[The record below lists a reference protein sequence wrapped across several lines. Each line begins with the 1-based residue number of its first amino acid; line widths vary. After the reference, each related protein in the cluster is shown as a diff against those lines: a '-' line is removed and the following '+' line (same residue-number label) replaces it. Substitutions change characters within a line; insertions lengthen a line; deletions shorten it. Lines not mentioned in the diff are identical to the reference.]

1 MGFDLNMAHESEV
14 PSPFSDPEE
23 RRVLF
28 AALDSFRQ
36 YRKIAHYNVTHRR
49 RQNFY
54 ALPTSQWQMLAAPPF
69 NLLSVFDHVD
79 DAIDANAEIA
89 SEMMNTALLSF
100 GVDDLK
106 STTGLETPAS
116 SSFGSAD
123 ENEAQRLIDWRNTA
137 KPSDID
143 KARSTIRQLYR
154 DWSHEGAAERKACYE
169 PVIQDVVR
177 AFWHSPS
184 KHDVKILV
192 PGAGLGRLV
201 FELCRRGYTV
211 EGNEISYHQLIAS
224 NWVLNHTVK
233 GQQFDL
239 YPFALDF
246 SNVVSRE
253 HQLKKV
259 KVPDVHPGSALE
271 DDFGH
276 TTANAADRMSM
287 TAADFVVLYGDEEHK
302 DMFNAVVTVFFI
314 DTAPNLIR
322 YIETIRNCLQDGGLW
337 INLGPLLWH
346 FADRA
351 PSEECH
357 SKRAEGPREKTGIE
371 EPGAFE
377 LTDEE
382 VLTLVEKM
390 GFDIEKREIRNGGVG
405 YIQNPESMLQNVY
418 RTSHWIA
425 KKRPRI

>member
-1 MGFDLNMAHESEV
+1 MLHS
-14 PSPFSDPEE
+14 
-23 RRVLF
+23 
-28 AALDSFRQ
+28 Q
-36 YRKIAHYNVTHRR
+36 YRRTAHYNVTHRR

-54 ALPTSQWQMLAAPPF
+54 ALPTSQWQILAAPPF
-69 NLLSVFDHVD
+69 NLLSIFDQVD

-89 SEMMNTALLSF
+89 SEMIDTALSSF
-100 GVDDLK
+100 GIDDPEP
-106 STTGLETPAS
+106 TTGLGTPES
-116 SSFGSAD
+116 SSFGSAAANDD
-123 ENEAQRLIDWRNTA
+123 ETQRSLLDWRNTA

-154 DWSHEGAAERKACYE
+154 DWSHEGSAERKACYD
-169 PVIQDVVR
+169 PVIQDVVK
-177 AFWHSPS
+177 AFWLAPR
-184 KHDVKILV
+184 KPDVKILV

-246 SNVVSRE
+246 SNVVSRD

-259 KVPDVHPGSALE
+259 NVPDVHPGTAL
-271 DDFGH
+271 DDIFGR
-276 TTANAADRMSM
+276 TTSNAADRMSM
-287 TAADFVVLYGDEEHK
+287 TAADFVILYGDEEHK
-302 DMFNAVVTVFFI
+302 NMFNAVVTVYFI

-351 PSEECH
+351 PSSSEENH
-357 SKRAEGPREKTGIE
+357 SKRVGGPRERTGIE

-382 VLTLVEKM
+382 VLALVEKA
-390 GFDIEKREIRNGGVG
+390 GFDIEKREIRDGGVG
-405 YIQNPESMLQNVY
+405 YIQNPESMLQNTY

-425 KKRPRI
+425 KKKPGI

>member
-1 MGFDLNMAHESEV
+1 MLHS
-14 PSPFSDPEE
+14 
-23 RRVLF
+23 
-28 AALDSFRQ
+28 Q
-36 YRKIAHYNVTHRR
+36 YRKTAHYNVTHRR

-54 ALPTSQWQMLAAPPF
+54 ALPIAQWQMLAAPPF
-69 NLLSVFDHVD
+69 NLLSTFDHVD

-89 SEMMNTALLSF
+89 SEMLRTAFSSF
-100 GVDDLK
+100 GVDDFQ
-106 STTGLETPAS
+106 SPIGLETPES
-116 SSFGSAD
+116 SSFGSA
-123 ENEAQRLIDWRNTA
+123 EGEGQRFIDWRNTA

-154 DWSHEGAAERKACYE
+154 DWSHEGSAERKACYD
-169 PVIQDVVR
+169 PVIHDVVK
-177 AFWHSPS
+177 AFWHFPR
-184 KHDVKILV
+184 KPNVKILV

-211 EGNEISYHQLIAS
+211 QGNEISYHQLIAS

-239 YPFALDF
+239 YPFALEF
-246 SNVVSRE
+246 SNVVDRV
-253 HQLKKV
+253 HQLRKV

-271 DDFGH
+271 DVFGH
-276 TTANAADRMSM
+276 VTANAGDRMSM
-287 TAADFVVLYGDEEHK
+287 TAADFLVLYGDEEHK
-302 DMFNAVVTVFFI
+302 DMFNAVVTVYFI

-322 YIETIRNCLQDGGLW
+322 YIETIHNCLQDDGLW

-351 PSEECH
+351 PSEEHH
-357 SKRAEGPREKTGIE
+357 SARNGGPPEKFGIE
-371 EPGAFE
+371 QPGAFE

-382 VLTLVEKM
+382 VLMLVESM
-390 GFDIEKREIRNGGVG
+390 GFDIEKREIGDGGAG
-405 YIQNPESMLQNVY
+405 YIQNPESMLQNIY

-425 KKRPRI
+425 KKRPKS

>member
-1 MGFDLNMAHESEV
+1 ML
-14 PSPFSDPEE
+14 PSSSM
-23 RRVLF
+23 LH
-28 AALDSFRQ
+28 SQ
-36 YRKIAHYNVTHRR
+36 YRKTAHYNVTHRR

-54 ALPTSQWQMLAAPPF
+54 ALPIAQWQMLAAPPF
-69 NLLSVFDHVD
+69 NLLSNFDHVD

-89 SEMMNTALLSF
+89 SEMLRTAFSSF
-100 GVDDLK
+100 GVDDFQ
-106 STTGLETPAS
+106 SPIGLETPES
-116 SSFGSAD
+116 SSFGSA
-123 ENEAQRLIDWRNTA
+123 EGEGQRFIDWRNTA

-154 DWSHEGAAERKACYE
+154 DWSHEGSAERKACYD
-169 PVIQDVVR
+169 PVIHDVVK
-177 AFWHSPS
+177 AFWHFPR
-184 KHDVKILV
+184 KPNVKILV

-211 EGNEISYHQLIAS
+211 QGNEISYHQLIAS

-239 YPFALDF
+239 YPFALEF
-246 SNVVSRE
+246 SNVVNRV
-253 HQLKKV
+253 HQLRKV

-271 DDFGH
+271 DVFGH
-276 TTANAADRMSM
+276 VTANAADRMSM
-287 TAADFVVLYGDEEHK
+287 TAADFLVLYGDEEHK
-302 DMFNAVVTVFFI
+302 DMFNAVVTVYFI

-322 YIETIRNCLQDGGLW
+322 YIETIHNCLQDDGLW

-351 PSEECH
+351 PSEEHH
-357 SKRAEGPREKTGIE
+357 SARNGGPPEKFGIE
-371 EPGAFE
+371 QPGAFE

-382 VLTLVEKM
+382 VLMLVESM
-390 GFDIEKREIRNGGVG
+390 GFDIEKREIGDGGAG
-405 YIQNPESMLQNVY
+405 YIQNPESMLQNIY

-425 KKRPRI
+425 KKRPKN

>member
-1 MGFDLNMAHESEV
+1 MAQEPEKQ
-14 PSPFSDPEE
+14 SPFSDPEE

-36 YRKIAHYNVTHRR
+36 YRKTAHYNVTHRR

-54 ALPTSQWQMLAAPPF
+54 ALPTAQWQMLAAAPF
-69 NLLSVFDHVD
+69 NLLSNFDRVD

-89 SEMMNTALLSF
+89 SEMLNAALVSF
-100 GVDDLK
+100 GVGDTKVTTNIDTPK
-106 STTGLETPAS
+106 SP
-116 SSFGSAD
+116 SFGSAD
-123 ENEAQRLIDWRNTA
+123 GEAQRMVDWRDTA
-137 KPSDID
+137 KPADID

-154 DWSHEGAAERKACYE
+154 DWSHEGAAERKACYD
-169 PVIQDVVR
+169 PVIQDVIK
-177 AFWHSPS
+177 AFWHFPS
-184 KHDVKILV
+184 KNDVKILV

-224 NWVLNHTVK
+224 NWVLNHTIK

-246 SNVVSRE
+246 SNVISRK

-259 KVPDVHPGSALE
+259 KVPDVHPGGALE
-271 DDFGH
+271 DVLGH

-287 TAADFVVLYGDEEHK
+287 TAADFLLLYGDEDHK
-302 DMFNAVVTVFFI
+302 DLFNAVVTVYFI

-322 YIETIRNCLQDGGLW
+322 YIETVRNCLQDGGMW

-346 FADRA
+346 FADKA
-351 PSEECH
+351 PSDQSPAKKTGE
-357 SKRAEGPREKTGIE
+357 AREKIGIE
-371 EPGAFE
+371 ESGGFE

-382 VLTLVEKM
+382 VLILMEKM
-390 GFDIEKREIRNGGVG
+390 GFDVEKHEIRNDGLG

>member
-1 MGFDLNMAHESEV
+1 MLHS
-14 PSPFSDPEE
+14 
-23 RRVLF
+23 
-28 AALDSFRQ
+28 Q
-36 YRKIAHYNVTHRR
+36 YRKTAHYNVTHRR

-69 NLLSVFDHVD
+69 NLLSIFDRVD

-89 SEMMNTALLSF
+89 CEIVDTALFSF
-100 GVDDLK
+100 GVDKFK
-106 STTGLETPAS
+106 SNTGLETPES
-116 SSFGSAD
+116 SSVGSAD
-123 ENEAQRLIDWRNTA
+123 DEARSSIDWRNIA
-137 KPSDID
+137 KSSDID

-154 DWSHEGAAERKACYE
+154 DWSHEGSAERKACYD
-169 PVIQDVVR
+169 PVIQDVVK
-177 AFWHSPS
+177 AFWHAPS

-211 EGNEISYHQLIAS
+211 EGNEISYHQLITS
-224 NWVLNHTVK
+224 NWVLNHTTK

-259 KVPDVHPGSALE
+259 KVPDVHPGTTLE
-271 DDFGH
+271 DVLGH

-302 DMFNAVVTVFFI
+302 DMFDAVVTVFFI

-351 PSEECH
+351 PSEEH
-357 SKRAEGPREKTGIE
+357 ASKRAQGPCEKTGIE

-382 VLTLVEKM
+382 VLILVRNM
-390 GFDIEKREIRNGGVG
+390 GFDVEKHEIRSDGLG
-405 YIQNPESMLQNVY
+405 YIQSPESMLQNIY
-418 RTSHWIA
+418 RASHWIA
-425 KKRPRI
+425 RKRPLP

>member
-1 MGFDLNMAHESEV
+1 
-14 PSPFSDPEE
+14 
-23 RRVLF
+23 
-28 AALDSFRQ
+28 
-36 YRKIAHYNVTHRR
+36 
-49 RQNFY
+49 
-54 ALPTSQWQMLAAPPF
+54 MLAAPPF
-69 NLLSVFDHVD
+69 NLLSSFDRVD

-89 SEMMNTALLSF
+89 SEMINTALSSF
-100 GVDDLK
+100 DLDDRK
-106 STTGLETPAS
+106 SNTGLETSES
-116 SSFGSAD
+116 SNFGSAD
-123 ENEAQRLIDWRNTA
+123 DQNQGLVDWRNTA
-137 KPSDID
+137 KPADVD

-154 DWSHEGAAERKACYE
+154 DWSHEGSTERKACYD
-169 PVIQDVVR
+169 PVIQDVVK
-177 AFWHSPS
+177 AFWHAPS

-253 HQLKKV
+253 HQLRKV

-271 DDFGH
+271 DIFGH
-276 TTANAADRMSM
+276 TTGNAADRMSM

-302 DMFNAVVTVFFI
+302 AMFDAVVTVYFI

-351 PSEECH
+351 PSEARH
-357 SKRAEGPREKTGIE
+357 SETHEEPREKSGIE

-382 VLTLVEKM
+382 VLILVEKM
-390 GFDIEKREIRNGGVG
+390 GFDIEKHEIRNGGVG
-405 YIQNPESMLQNVY
+405 YIQNPESMVQNMY

-425 KKRPRI
+425 KKRPRK

>member
-1 MGFDLNMAHESEV
+1 
-14 PSPFSDPEE
+14 
-23 RRVLF
+23 
-28 AALDSFRQ
+28 
-36 YRKIAHYNVTHRR
+36 
-49 RQNFY
+49 
-54 ALPTSQWQMLAAPPF
+54 MLAAPPF
-69 NLLSVFDHVD
+69 NLLSTFDQVD
-79 DAIDANAEIA
+79 NAIDANAEIGTA
-89 SEMMNTALLSF
+89 MMNTALLSF
-100 GVDDLK
+100 DIDVPK
-106 STTGLETPAS
+106 STTRLETPEF
-116 SSFGSAD
+116 SSFRSAD
-123 ENEAQRLIDWRNTA
+123 DEAQKLIDWRNTA

-154 DWSHEGAAERKACYE
+154 DWSHEGLAERKACYD
-169 PVIQDVVR
+169 PVIQDVVK
-177 AFWHSPS
+177 AFWDSPS

-192 PGAGLGRLV
+192 PGAGLSRLV

-233 GQQFDL
+233 GRQFDL

-259 KVPDVHPGSALE
+259 KVPDVHPGSAL
-271 DDFGH
+271 DDVFGH
-276 TTANAADRMSM
+276 TTGKAADRMSM
-287 TAADFVVLYGDEEHK
+287 TAADFVVLYGDKEHK
-302 DMFNAVVTVFFI
+302 DMFNAVVTVYFI

-322 YIETIRNCLQDGGLW
+322 YVETIRNCLQDGGLW
-337 INLGPLLWH
+337 MNLGPLLWH

-351 PSEECH
+351 PSEERH
-357 SKRAEGPREKTGIE
+357 TEWAQGPRDKTGIE

-382 VLTLVEKM
+382 VLALVENM
-390 GFDIEKREIRNGGVG
+390 GFDIENRGNRDNSG
-405 YIQNPESMLQNVY
+405 YIQNPESMLHNIY

-425 KKRPRI
+425 KKRPRL

>member
-1 MGFDLNMAHESEV
+1 MLTSSSMLYS
-14 PSPFSDPEE
+14 
-23 RRVLF
+23 
-28 AALDSFRQ
+28 Q
-36 YRKIAHYNVTHRR
+36 YRKTAHHNVTHRR

-54 ALPTSQWQMLAAPPF
+54 ALPNAQWQMLAAPPF
-69 NLLSVFDHVD
+69 SLLSNFDLVD

-89 SEMMNTALLSF
+89 SEMLSTALSSF
-100 GVDDLK
+100 GVDK
-106 STTGLETPAS
+106 QQSPTGLETPES
-116 SSFGSAD
+116 SSFGSA
-123 ENEAQRLIDWRNTA
+123 EGESQTFIDWRNTA

-154 DWSHEGAAERKACYE
+154 DWSHEGSAERKACYD
-169 PVIQDVVR
+169 PVIQDVVQ
-177 AFWHSPS
+177 AFWHFPR
-184 KHDVKILV
+184 KPNVKILV

-211 EGNEISYHQLIAS
+211 QGNEISYHQLIAS

-239 YPFALDF
+239 YPFALEF
-246 SNVVSRE
+246 SNVVNRD

-271 DDFGH
+271 DVFGH
-276 TTANAADRMSM
+276 ATANAADRMSM
-287 TAADFVVLYGDEEHK
+287 TAADFLVLYGDEEHK
-302 DMFNAVVTVFFI
+302 DIFNAVVTVYFI

-322 YIETIRNCLQDGGLW
+322 YIETIHNCLQDDGLW

-351 PSEECH
+351 PPGEHHSE
-357 SKRAEGPREKTGIE
+357 RNGGPPDKIGIE
-371 EPGAFE
+371 QPGSFE

-382 VLTLVEKM
+382 VLILVESM
-390 GFDIEKREIRNGGVG
+390 GFDIEKREIRNGGAG
-405 YIQNPESMLQNVY
+405 YIQNPESMLHNIY

-425 KKRPRI
+425 KKRPKS

>member
-1 MGFDLNMAHESEV
+1 MSHS
-14 PSPFSDPEE
+14 
-23 RRVLF
+23 
-28 AALDSFRQ
+28 Q
-36 YRKIAHYNVTHRR
+36 YRKTAHYNVTHRR

-69 NLLSVFDHVD
+69 NLLSIFDRVD

-89 SEMMNTALLSF
+89 SEMLNTALSSF
-100 GVDDLK
+100 RINDLK
-106 STTGLETPAS
+106 SSTALDTPESPSTDDET
-116 SSFGSAD
+116 
-123 ENEAQRLIDWRNTA
+123 RKLTDWRNAA
-137 KPSDID
+137 KASDID

-154 DWSHEGAAERKACYE
+154 DWSHEGAAERKACYG
-169 PVIQDVVR
+169 PVIQDVVN

-201 FELCRRGYTV
+201 FELCRMGYTV

-224 NWVLNHTVK
+224 NWVLNHAVK
-233 GQQFDL
+233 GRRFDL

-271 DDFGH
+271 DVFGH
-276 TTANAADRMSM
+276 TTANAVDRMSM
-287 TAADFVVLYGDEEHK
+287 TAADFVVLYGDEEHQ
-302 DMFNAVVTVFFI
+302 DMFNAVVTVYFI

-322 YIETIRNCLQDGGLW
+322 YIETVRNCLQDGGLW

-351 PSEECH
+351 PSEENH
-357 SKRAEGPREKTGIE
+357 SKRAGGPREKTGIE

-382 VLTLVEKM
+382 VLILVEKM
-390 GFDIEKREIRNGGVG
+390 GFDIEKREIRHGGVG

-425 KKRPRI
+425 KKKTMN

>member
-1 MGFDLNMAHESEV
+1 
-14 PSPFSDPEE
+14 
-23 RRVLF
+23 
-28 AALDSFRQ
+28 
-36 YRKIAHYNVTHRR
+36 
-49 RQNFY
+49 
-54 ALPTSQWQMLAAPPF
+54 MLAAPPF
-69 NLLSVFDHVD
+69 NLLSNFDQVD

-89 SEMMNTALLSF
+89 SEMTKTALSSF
-100 GVDDLK
+100 GLDGSK
-106 STTGLETPAS
+106 FNTGLETQEPS
-116 SSFGSAD
+116 NSGSTD
-123 ENEAQRLIDWRNTA
+123 DDKQGLVDWRNTA
-137 KPSDID
+137 KPSDVD

-154 DWSHEGAAERKACYE
+154 DWSHEGSIERKACYD
-169 PVIQDVVR
+169 PVIQDVVK
-177 AFWHSPS
+177 AFWHAPS

-239 YPFALDF
+239 FPFALDF

-259 KVPDVHPGSALE
+259 KVPDVHPESALE
-271 DDFGH
+271 DVFGH
-276 TTANAADRMSM
+276 MTANAADRMSM

-302 DMFNAVVTVFFI
+302 DLFDAVVTVYFI

-322 YIETIRNCLQDGGLW
+322 YIETMRNCLRDGGLW

-351 PSEECH
+351 PSNDHH
-357 SKRAEGPREKTGIE
+357 SERPEGPREKTGIE

-377 LTDEE
+377 LTEEE
-382 VLTLVEKM
+382 VLLLVEKM
-390 GFDIEKREIRNGGVG
+390 GFDIEKREIKNGGVG
-405 YIQNPESMLQNVY
+405 YIQNPESMLQNIY
-418 RTSHWIA
+418 RTSHWVA
-425 KKRPRI
+425 KKRPRN

>member
-1 MGFDLNMAHESEV
+1 M
-14 PSPFSDPEE
+14 
-23 RRVLF
+23 
-28 AALDSFRQ
+28 
-36 YRKIAHYNVTHRR
+36 THRR

-54 ALPTSQWQMLAAPPF
+54 ALPTAQWQLLAAPPF
-69 NLLSVFDHVD
+69 KLLSKLDQVD
-79 DAIDANAEIA
+79 DAIDANAELA
-89 SEMMNTALLSF
+89 SEMLHTARSSF
-100 GVDDLK
+100 GIDNLTA
-106 STTGLETPAS
+106 SAGLETPSPS
-116 SSFGSAD
+116 SSGSAD
-123 ENEAQRLIDWRNTA
+123 DEAQRLTEWRDTA

-143 KARSTIRQLYR
+143 KARSTIRQMYR
-154 DWSHEGAAERKACYE
+154 DWSHEGSAERKACYD
-169 PVIQDVVR
+169 PVIQDVVK
-177 AFWHSPS
+177 AFWHSPR

-211 EGNEISYHQLIAS
+211 QGNEISYHQLIAS

-233 GQQFDL
+233 GRQFDL
-239 YPFALDF
+239 YPFALEF
-246 SNVVSRE
+246 SNVLGRE
-253 HQLKKV
+253 HQLQKV
-259 KVPDVHPGSALE
+259 KVPDVHPGNALE
-271 DDFGH
+271 DVFGH
-276 TTANAADRMSM
+276 ATSNAADRMSM
-287 TAADFVVLYGDEEHK
+287 TAADFVVLYGIEEHK
-302 DMFNAVVTVFFI
+302 NTFNAVVTVYFI

-351 PSEECH
+351 PSEEH
-357 SKRAEGPREKTGIE
+357 RSKGNQGPREKTGIE

-382 VLTLVEKM
+382 VLILVEKM
-390 GFDIEKREIRNGGVG
+390 GFDIEKREIRNGGAG

-425 KKRPRI
+425 KKRPT

>member
-1 MGFDLNMAHESEV
+1 
-14 PSPFSDPEE
+14 
-23 RRVLF
+23 
-28 AALDSFRQ
+28 
-36 YRKIAHYNVTHRR
+36 
-49 RQNFY
+49 
-54 ALPTSQWQMLAAPPF
+54 MLAAPPF
-69 NLLSVFDHVD
+69 NLLSKFDHVD
-79 DAIDANAEIA
+79 DAIDANADLA
-89 SEMMNTALLSF
+89 SVMLNTALSSF
-100 GVDDLK
+100 GFDDRK
-106 STTGLETPAS
+106 PPTGLETPEYPS
-116 SSFGSAD
+116 SGSTDD
-123 ENEAQRLIDWRNTA
+123 ETQRSTDWRNTA

-154 DWSHEGAAERKACYE
+154 DWSHEGSAERKACYD
-169 PVIQDVVR
+169 PVIQDVIK
-177 AFWHSPS
+177 AFWHAPR
-184 KHDVKILV
+184 KPDVKILV

-211 EGNEISYHQLIAS
+211 QGNEISYHQLIVS
-224 NWVLNHTVK
+224 NWILNHTVK

-239 YPFALDF
+239 YPFALEF
-246 SNVVSRE
+246 SNVISRD

-271 DDFGH
+271 DVFGR

-302 DMFNAVVTVFFI
+302 GMFNAVVTVYFI

-322 YIETIRNCLQDGGLW
+322 YIETIRNCLQEGGLW

-351 PSEECH
+351 PSEAHDSE
-357 SKRAEGPREKTGIE
+357 RTETPREKVGIE

-377 LTDEE
+377 LADEE
-382 VLTLVEKM
+382 VLLLTDKM
-390 GFDIEKREIRNGGVG
+390 GFDIEKREIISTGAG
-405 YIQNPESMLQNVY
+405 YIQSPDSMLQNMY

-425 KKRPRI
+425 KKRPRS

>member
-1 MGFDLNMAHESEV
+1 MFDS
-14 PSPFSDPEE
+14 
-23 RRVLF
+23 
-28 AALDSFRQ
+28 Q
-36 YRKIAHYNVTHRR
+36 YRKTAHYNVTHRR

-54 ALPTSQWQMLAAPPF
+54 ALPTAQWQMLAAPPF
-69 NLLSVFDHVD
+69 NLLSKFDHVD
-79 DAIDANAEIA
+79 DAIDVNAEIA
-89 SEMMNTALLSF
+89 SELLNTALSSF
-100 GVDDLK
+100 GLDDLK
-106 STTGLETPAS
+106 SPAGRETPES
-116 SSFGSAD
+116 SSSGSHD
-123 ENEAQRLIDWRNTA
+123 DEAQRLTDWHNTA

-154 DWSHEGAAERKACYE
+154 DWSHEGSAERKACYD
-169 PVIQDVVR
+169 PVIQDVIK
-177 AFWHSPS
+177 AFWHSPR
-184 KHDVKILV
+184 KPDVKILV

-211 EGNEISYHQLIAS
+211 QGNEISYHQLIAS
-224 NWVLNHTVK
+224 NWVLNYTTK

-239 YPFALDF
+239 YPFALEF
-246 SNVVSRE
+246 SNVISRD

-271 DDFGH
+271 DVFGR

-287 TAADFVVLYGDEEHK
+287 TAADFVVLYGDEGYK
-302 DMFNAVVTVFFI
+302 DMFNAVVTVYFI

-322 YIETIRNCLQDGGLW
+322 YIETIRNCLQEGGLW

-351 PSEECH
+351 PSEAYNSE
-357 SKRAEGPREKTGIE
+357 RTEAPREKIGIE

-377 LTDEE
+377 MTDEE
-382 VLTLVEKM
+382 VLILIDKM
-390 GFDIEKREIRNGGVG
+390 GFDIEKREISSGGAG
-405 YIQNPESMLQNVY
+405 YIQNPDSMLQNIY

-425 KKRPRI
+425 KKRPRS

>member
-1 MGFDLNMAHESEV
+1 MLHS
-14 PSPFSDPEE
+14 
-23 RRVLF
+23 
-28 AALDSFRQ
+28 Q

-69 NLLSVFDHVD
+69 NLLSVFDRVD

-89 SEMMNTALLSF
+89 SEMVKTALSSF
-100 GVDDLK
+100 GIDSLK
-106 STTGLETPAS
+106 SATGLETPES
-116 SSFGSAD
+116 SSFESAD
-123 ENEAQRLIDWRNTA
+123 DEAQSLIDYRDAAT
-137 KPSDID
+137 PSDID

-154 DWSHEGAAERKACYE
+154 DWSREGFAERKACYD
-169 PVIQDVVR
+169 PVIQDVVE
-177 AFWHSPS
+177 AFPS
-184 KHDVKILV
+184 KQDVKILV

-201 FELCRRGYTV
+201 FELCRRGYAV

-224 NWVLNHTVK
+224 NWMLNHTVK

-253 HQLKKV
+253 HQLQMV

-271 DDFGH
+271 DTFGP
-276 TTANAADRMSM
+276 TTANAAGRMSM

-302 DMFNAVVTVFFI
+302 DMFHAVASVYFI

-322 YIETIRNCLQDGGLW
+322 YIETIRNCLRDGGLW
-337 INLGPLLWH
+337 MNLGPLLWH

-351 PSEECH
+351 PSEEH
-357 SKRAEGPREKTGIE
+357 PSQNPSNKHPPPQPTSSPREKPGIE
-371 EPGAFE
+371 QPGAFE
-377 LTDEE
+377 LTDNE
-382 VLTLVEKM
+382 VLALVATM
-390 GFDIEKREIRNGGVG
+390 GFAIETREIRSSDGSSG
-405 YIQNPESMLQNVY
+405 YVQNPESLLQHVY
-418 RTSHWIA
+418 RTSHWTA
-425 KKRPRI
+425 RKKAVCERIE

>member
-1 MGFDLNMAHESEV
+1 
-14 PSPFSDPEE
+14 
-23 RRVLF
+23 
-28 AALDSFRQ
+28 
-36 YRKIAHYNVTHRR
+36 
-49 RQNFY
+49 
-54 ALPTSQWQMLAAPPF
+54 MLAAPPF
-69 NLLSVFDHVD
+69 SLLSNFDRVD

-89 SEMMNTALLSF
+89 SEMLKTALLSF
-100 GVDDLK
+100 DVDGLE
-106 STTGLETPAS
+106 STTGLKTPGS
-116 SSFGSAD
+116 SSNGTAD
-123 ENEAQRLIDWRNTA
+123 DEAQTPIDWRDTA

-154 DWSHEGAAERKACYE
+154 DWSHEGSAERKACYD
-169 PVIQDVVR
+169 PVIQDVVK

-184 KHDVKILV
+184 KNDVKILV

-246 SNVVSRE
+246 SNLVRRD

-271 DDFGH
+271 DVFGH
-276 TTANAADRMSM
+276 ATANAADRMSM
-287 TAADFVVLYGDEEHK
+287 TAADFVLLYGDEEHK
-302 DMFNAVVTVFFI
+302 NMFNAVVTVYFI

-351 PSEECH
+351 ASEGRHAE
-357 SKRAEGPREKTGIE
+357 RAEEAREKVGIE

-377 LTDEE
+377 LTDDE
-382 VLTLVEKM
+382 VLMLVERM
-390 GFDIEKREIRNGGVG
+390 GFDVEKHEIRNGGAG
-405 YIQNPESMLQNVY
+405 YIQNPESMLQNLY
-418 RTSHWIA
+418 KNSQWIA
-425 KKRPRI
+425 KKRP

>member
-1 MGFDLNMAHESEV
+1 MFDIYDYDVIVKIPPLVSASSSMLNS
-14 PSPFSDPEE
+14 
-23 RRVLF
+23 
-28 AALDSFRQ
+28 Q
-36 YRKIAHYNVTHRR
+36 YRKTAHYNVTHRR

-54 ALPTSQWQMLAAPPF
+54 ALPTAQWQMLAAPPF
-69 NLLSVFDHVD
+69 SLLSKFDHVD
-79 DAIDANAEIA
+79 DAIDANAELA
-89 SEMMNTALLSF
+89 SEMLKTALSSF
-100 GVDDLK
+100 GLDHLK
-106 STTGLETPAS
+106 SATGLETPEL
-116 SSFGSAD
+116 SSFENAD
-123 ENEAQRLIDWRNTA
+123 DEAPRLTDWHNTA

-154 DWSHEGAAERKACYE
+154 DWSHEGSTERKACYD
-169 PVIQDVVR
+169 PVIQDVIK
-177 AFWHSPS
+177 AFWHSPR
-184 KHDVKILV
+184 KPDVKILV

-211 EGNEISYHQLIAS
+211 QGNEISYHQLIAS
-224 NWVLNHTVK
+224 NWVLNHINK

-239 YPFALDF
+239 YPFALEF
-246 SNVVSRE
+246 SNVVNRD

-259 KVPDVHPGSALE
+259 KVPDVHPGSTLE
-271 DDFGH
+271 DVFGRA
-276 TTANAADRMSM
+276 TANAADRMSM

-302 DMFNAVVTVFFI
+302 DMFDAVVTVYFI

-322 YIETIRNCLQDGGLW
+322 YIETIRNCLKEGGLW

-351 PSEECH
+351 PSEAHDSE
-357 SKRAEGPREKTGIE
+357 STKAPREKVGIE

-382 VLTLVEKM
+382 VILLIDEM
-390 GFDIEKREIRNGGVG
+390 GFDIEKREIINTGAG
-405 YIQNPESMLQNVY
+405 YIQSPDSMLQNMY

-425 KKRPRI
+425 KKRPRN